1 MSTGLSAAV
10 ARHGR
15 WLLIAGLLAG
25 VAVPG
30 AAGAVAPLVGPL
42 VVALLFLAVL
52 RLGPGDLAKGRRAL
66 GPSVGT
72 AVALQLAL
80 PLAVIGGLALTGTL
94 GSAWGQGLVLML
106 AAAPITGA
114 PHIARMAGGDP
125 AVALRQVVAGTALLP
140 LTALPVFALMP
151 AFGSPADVSL
161 AVARLLA
168 VIALAGGCA
177 LALRA
182 TGIVR
187 GTPRSLDRI
196 DAVAAVLLAV
206 VVVGLMS
213 AVGAAIRD
221 EPARFAATMALV
233 LVATFGLQAVAAFF
247 WRDSINRAA
256 MAVVTANRNVALF
269 LGVLPPALVAD
280 LLLFIGCY
288 QIPMY
293 LTPLILPGIIGR
305 GTRQG

>member
-1 MSTGLSAAV
+1 VSSGLSAAV
-10 ARHGR
+10 ARQGR
-15 WLLIAGLLAG
+15 WLLIGGLLAG
-25 VAVPG
+25 IAVPG

-52 RLGPGDLAKGRRAL
+52 RLGPEDLARGRRAL
-66 GPSVGT
+66 GPSVVT
-72 AVALQLAL
+72 ALALQLAL
-80 PLAVIGGLALTGTL
+80 PLAMIGGLALTGTL

-125 AVALRQVVAGTALLP
+125 AVALRQVAMGTALLP

-151 AFGSPADVSL
+151 AFGSPAEVSL
-161 AVARLLA
+161 AVAKLLA
-168 VIALAGGCA
+168 VIAVAGGCA
-177 LALRA
+177 VALRA
-182 TGIVR
+182 TGTVR
-187 GTPRSLDRI
+187 GTPRTLERI
-196 DAVAAVLLAV
+196 DATAAILLAV

-213 AVGAAIRD
+213 AVGAAIRED
-221 EPARFAATMALV
+221 SARFAATMALV
-233 LVATFGLQAVAAFF
+233 LVATFGLQAVAAFL
-247 WRDSINRAA
+247 WRNSGDRAS

-269 LGVLPPALVAD
+269 LGVLPPALVSD

-293 LTPLILPGIIGR
+293 LTPLILPAIIER
-305 GTRQG
+305 RMR